1 MIYRDFQGKRISALG
16 FGTMRLPLKSDSDS
30 DVDEELAVKMF
41 DLARRRRKLL
51 RHRMGLPRR
60 TFGSGGGQAVKA
72 LSAREVF
79 ARYRIAHESD
89 ESCLRIINRKGDGL
103 CPMEKAVLD
112 IDDPLQAKEAILARL
127 AEMKK

>member
-30 DVDEELAVKMF
+30 DVDEELAAKMF
-41 DLARRRRKLL
+41 DLAIEGGVNYFDTAWGYHDGQSEVVAGKLL
-51 RHRMGLPRR
+51 KRYPRERFLPATASPTRV
-60 TFGSGGGQAVKA
+60 TN
-72 LSAREVF
+72 
-79 ARYRIAHESD
+79 
-89 ESCLRIINRKGDGL
+89 CPRIINRKGDGL